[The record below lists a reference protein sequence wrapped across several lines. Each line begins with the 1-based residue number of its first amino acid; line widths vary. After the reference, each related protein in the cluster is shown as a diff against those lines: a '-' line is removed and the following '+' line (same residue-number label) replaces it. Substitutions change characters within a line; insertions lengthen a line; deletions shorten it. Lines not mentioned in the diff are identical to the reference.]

1 MVTYDPAE
9 QEQPADIHVYGD
21 RRDLRPDHGENA
33 EDDHDHAL
41 GQEQSPVKTNCVPD
55 GVLHIAERGI

>member
-1 MVTYDPAE
+1 MTTERQARSAPEHRGEPYDPAE

-41 GQEQSPVKTNCVPD
+41 GQE
-55 GVLHIAERGI
+55 